1 MPLQQPQLG
10 SLAIQAPSLAPKTVH
25 VSASTCHDLS
35 LFKDL
40 LKEYRRLDD
49 SITMRLNRTTAQF
62 RDRNRLGLGDKGT
75 VEDEACM
82 QSGRN
87 LSVTNWTRRTEIV
100 GYCVGVVDQSM
111 EGKRMALDA
120 ETNDPAAQ
128 RRIQGALY
136 AEEVKRNQ
144 VHNELV
150 VEQIVRKRSLDAF
163 RSRCKYFQPSM
174 TDADARQWWDAAHA
188 GR

>member
-1 MPLQQPQLG
+1 MPLSQPQLG

-25 VSASTCHDLS
+25 VSASTCHDMS

-40 LKEYRRLDD
+40 LKEYRKLDD

-62 RDRNRLGLGDKGT
+62 RDRDRQGLVGQGS

-82 QSGRN
+82 QIWRE
-87 LSVTNWTRRTEIV
+87 LVANWKRRAEIV
-100 GYCVGVVDQSM
+100 QYCVGVVDQSM
-111 EGKRMALDA
+111 DSKRLALEA
-120 ETNDPAAQ
+120 ETEDPATK
-128 RRIQGALY
+128 RRMQGALY

-144 VHNELV
+144 VHNESS
-150 VEQIVRKRSLDAF
+150 VEQIVRRRSLDAF
-163 RSRCKYFQPSM
+163 RSRCKYFEPPL
-174 TDADARQWWDAAHA
+174 TDADARRWWDAARA